1 VRLSFDGLIVDP
13 CIPGDW
19 KEFSVKRR
27 WRGATYAITVKNPM
41 GVEKGVVSVTLNGD
55 AVDGVV
61 RAQTG
66 GTVNEVLVVMG

>member
-1 VRLSFDGLIVDP
+1 
-13 CIPGDW
+13 
-19 KEFSVKRR
+19 
-27 WRGATYAITVKNPM
+27 M